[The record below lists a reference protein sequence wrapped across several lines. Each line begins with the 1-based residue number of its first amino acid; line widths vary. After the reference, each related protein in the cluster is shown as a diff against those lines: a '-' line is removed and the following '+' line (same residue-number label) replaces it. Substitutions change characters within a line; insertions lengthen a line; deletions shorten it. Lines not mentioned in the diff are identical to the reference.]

1 MLKLSQIDTLYDLDD
16 INTVIDALYD
26 ANANAYDYYVNRIF
40 DADDFDDN
48 DEYIPLHI
56 VIHAFR
62 DAFSIPV
69 TEDDLIEWLIAV
81 DALMEKDG
89 ELVPTPAAEKHQI
102 YFDIPS
108 RWYNGNIRLISK
120 AFATCFT
127 LMVNGT
133 ALTKEQTRGWTIKN
147 VAPYGIVKIVADR
160 KTAIYS
166 SDEAAVAAAVAA
178 GMSVIPEDELPDN
191 FKEPRLG
198 WVDNPINRFKIER
211 HSLTQ
216 N

>member
-16 INTVIDALYD
+16 INTVIDTLYD

-48 DEYIPLHI
+48 DEYISLH
-56 VIHAFR
+56 VVMHAFR

-69 TEDDLIEWLIAV
+69 TEDDLIQWLIEV

-89 ELVPTPAAEKHQI
+89 ELVPTQAAEKHQI
-102 YFDIPS
+102 YLDIPS
-108 RWYNGNIRLISK
+108 RWHNGNLRLISK
-120 AFATCFT
+120 AFATCFA

-133 ALTKEQTRGWTIKN
+133 ALTKEQTRGWTIKS
-147 VAPYGIVKIVADR
+147 VRPYGIVKIVADR
-160 KTAIYS
+160 ESAVYF
-166 SDEAAVAAAVAA
+166 SDEEAVAAAVAA
-178 GMSVIPEDELPDN
+178 GMSVIPESELPEN
-191 FKEPRLG
+191 FQEPRLG
-198 WVDNPINRFKIER
+198 WVDNPINRFKIRR

-216 N
+216 S

>member
-1 MLKLSQIDTLYDLDD
+1 
-16 INTVIDALYD
+16 
-26 ANANAYDYYVNRIF
+26 
-40 DADDFDDN
+40 
-48 DEYIPLHI
+48 
-56 VIHAFR
+56 
-62 DAFSIPV
+62 
-69 TEDDLIEWLIAV
+69 
-81 DALMEKDG
+81 
-89 ELVPTPAAEKHQI
+89 
-102 YFDIPS
+102 
-108 RWYNGNIRLISK
+108 
-120 AFATCFT
+120 
-127 LMVNGT
+127 MVNGT